1 MLWWHQRG
9 ACISCLNADARF
21 VARVVVVGRTVDVL
35 GEQGFLQYREL
46 LPPTDESL

>member
-1 MLWWHQRG
+1 L
-9 ACISCLNADARF
+9 STDPRF
-21 VARVVVVGRTVDVL
+21 VARVVVGRTVDVL